1 MKNISEITNTHL
13 WRYFKIF
20 IGSLIA
26 GLGYSTFII
35 PAKLLASGLSGIAV
49 IVYYML
55 DLPIGLQLIIYNIPI
70 VYIAYKVFGKLY
82 AVDTI
87 IGTVMLSVAIDATS
101 FIGDYHLVDDPF
113 LASVFGGVLVGIGCG
128 IVFRANSNGGGFDV
142 IGAVVKK
149 YYSIDLGTVVFAFN
163 LIIVLIGIFLFN
175 VEIGLYT
182 LINMYIVGEL
192 TNKVVAGFN
201 CKKLIIIVSPF
212 AEIMAG
218 TIMQNLGRGVTYMY
232 GEGAYSREEKKII
245 FVVVSLTQISKIKLI
260 ASAIDPTAFMIVT
273 DTSEVTGY
281 GFTLKNPK
289 NFEHRKI
296 EEKKI
301 ESKKTT

>member
-1 MKNISEITNTHL
+1 MKHISEIANTHL
-13 WRYFKIF
+13 WRYLKIL

-49 IVYYML
+49 IVYYIV

-82 AVDTI
+82 AIDTI
-87 IGTVMLSVAIDATS
+87 IGTVMLSIAIDATS
-101 FIGDYHLVDDPF
+101 FIGDYHLVDDPL

-149 YYSIDLGTVVFAFN
+149 YYSLDLGTAVFAFN
-163 LIIVLIGIFLFN
+163 LIIVLIGIALFN
-175 VEIGLYT
+175 VSIGLYT
-182 LINMYIVGEL
+182 LINMYIVGEI

-201 CKKLIIIVSPF
+201 RKKLIIIVSPF
-212 AEIMAG
+212 AELMAG
-218 TIMQNLGRGVTYMY
+218 SIMQYLGRGVTFMH
-232 GEGAYSREEKKII
+232 GEGAYSRKDRKVI
-245 FVVVSLTQISKIKLI
+245 FVVVSLTQVSKIKLI

-273 DTSEVTGY
+273 DTSEVTGH
-281 GFTLKNPK
+281 GFTIKNPK
-289 NFEHRKI
+289 EI
-296 EEKKI
+296 TV
-301 ESKKTT
+301 KKT